1 MSYLHSQGIVHK
13 AFKPNNIYLYVILT
27 PKIGDFGL
35 STKYDASE
43 KIAVQYI
50 SCIKAT
56 PVYSSPEV
64 LLNDEYSK
72 SSDVYAFGFITYEII
87 CNEVPFNEI
96 DNSNQKIHEIVINN
110 KRSIIKENIP
120 RSYRQLIEKCW
131 AQEANERLT
140 FDDIVYHLRMDR
152 GFITDSIDN
161 EDYQKYI
168 KYIDDQLEP
177 SVHQKIDE
185 LE

>member
-13 AFKPNNIYLYVILT
+13 EFKPNNIYLYDILT

-35 STKYDASE
+35 STKFEASE
-43 KIAVQYI
+43 SITVQSI
-50 SCIKAT
+50 SGIKAT

-72 SSDVYAFGFITYEII
+72 SSDVYAFGFIAYEII

-96 DNSNQKIHEIVINN
+96 DNSNQKIHEIVIN

-120 RSYRQLIEKCW
+120 RSYRQRIEKC
-131 AQEANERLT
+131 
-140 FDDIVYHLRMDR
+140 
-152 GFITDSIDN
+152 
-161 EDYQKYI
+161 
-168 KYIDDQLEP
+168 
-177 SVHQKIDE
+177 
-185 LE
+185 